1 VRLGTFS
8 GVGVHS
14 SPPKA
19 LKEAVVNSNSFE
31 QMSDLEQGVEME
43 LEADG
48 GDDDSLR
55 EAFEE
60 REYEGDGDGAAELE
74 SDEGEFESSLEED
87 RERTYGDRLASLAD
101 REFENDRELE
111 TAVREVF
118 DDMEREYFF
127 KRFKNLV
134 SGGGRAL
141 LRRAVALSKNT
152 PFGSVVK
159 NVTSLARGNLKGLL
173 TSLAKNA
180 LASAVP
186 GGALIAPLL
195 SSLSKGKM
203 GDALHSVQRG
213 LADSTFEAEREF
225 GGDENTQNQLT
236 RVAEV
241 AQSAF
246 EELAGRINENATEP
260 IEASRLAHASLE
272 AAMRKHT
279 APRHKRTRHITLG
292 PGERLVITRR

>member
-1 VRLGTFS
+1 MNANT
-8 GVGVHS
+8 
-14 SPPKA
+14 
-19 LKEAVVNSNSFE
+19 FE

-43 LEADG
+43 LEMG
-48 GDDDSLR
+48 GGTDDSFR
-55 EAFEE
+55 EVFEE
-60 REYEGDGDGAAELE
+60 KEQVDEGASELE
-74 SDEGEFESSLEED
+74 SDEGEFESFLEED

-101 REFENDRELE
+101 REFEDDRELE
-111 TAVREVF
+111 TAVREVL

-180 LASAVP
+180 LASAIP
-186 GGALIAPLL
+186 GGAMIAPLL
-195 SSLSKGKM
+195 SSLAKGKF
-203 GDALHSVQRG
+203 GGALSSAQRG
-213 LADSTFEAEREF
+213 LADFTGETEDEF
-225 GGDENTQNQLT
+225 GVDENAQGHLT

-246 EELAGRINENATEP
+246 EELASRINENATEP
-260 IEASRLAHASLE
+260 VEASRLAHASLE
-272 AAMRKHT
+272 AAMRKQG
-279 APRHKRTRHITLG
+279 ASMGSPKHKRTRHITLG
-292 PGERLVITRR
+292 PDERLVITRR